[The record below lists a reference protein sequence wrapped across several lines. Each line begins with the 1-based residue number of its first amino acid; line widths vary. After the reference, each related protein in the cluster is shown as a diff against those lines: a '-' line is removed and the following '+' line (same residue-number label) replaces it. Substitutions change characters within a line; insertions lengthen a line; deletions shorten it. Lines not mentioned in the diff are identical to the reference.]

1 MRRRDFVVSLCGA
14 AVAWPLVAR
23 AQQPVTPHGR
33 TPKSTLYVGWHELHP
48 DVSLNFQLNRW
59 AATGGP
65 EWIADVPPELPSLRD
80 YESWRNT
87 FVSLGETA
95 AAQGRILHAA
105 LHFRSA
111 EFFMLASDPRKEP
124 LRKRLI
130 ALFCEA
136 AGVSPSARHD
146 VNFDGLR
153 LPAWAF
159 SEPQAQGTLVV
170 FGGFDSYIEE
180 FFPILASLQDK
191 GWNVVAFEG
200 PGQGAVLEEQG
211 APLIRDWH
219 RPVAAVLDAFN
230 LQDVTLIG
238 ISLGGVP
245 GDSSCSVR
253 TPRAWCCCVRRAE

>member
-1 MRRRDFVVSLCGA
+1 MAACGTRA
-14 AVAWPLVAR
+14 AAGDAAAR
-23 AQQPVTPHGR
+23 PRPT
-33 TPKSTLYVGWHELHP
+33 STLYVGWYELHP

-65 EWIADVPPELPSLRD
+65 EWIADVRPELGSLRD

-87 FVSLGETA
+87 FVRLGETA
-95 AAQGRILHAA
+95 AAQGRLLHAA

-130 ALFCEA
+130 ALFRDA
-136 AGVSPSARHD
+136 AGVSPSARRE
-146 VNFDGLR
+146 VSFDGLR

-159 SEPQAQGTLVV
+159 SAREAHGTLVL
-170 FGGFDSYIEE
+170 FGGFDSYVEE

-191 GWNVVAFEG
+191 GWDVVAFEG
-200 PGQGAVLEEQG
+200 PGQGAVLEEQR

-219 RPVAAVLDAFN
+219 RPVAAVLDTFN
-230 LQDVTLIG
+230 L
-238 ISLGGVP
+238 
-245 GDSSCSVR
+245 
-253 TPRAWCCCVRRAE
+253 